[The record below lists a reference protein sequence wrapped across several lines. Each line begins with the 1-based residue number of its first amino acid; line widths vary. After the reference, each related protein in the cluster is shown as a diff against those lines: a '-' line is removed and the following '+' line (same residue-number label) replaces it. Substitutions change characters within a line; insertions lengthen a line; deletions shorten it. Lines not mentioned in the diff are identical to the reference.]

1 MSASQSALT
10 SDDPAAATDG
20 RKSLGNETLAPQ
32 KTRIMGRPSYFL
44 AWFGG
49 CVSIG
54 TFAMGSSVV
63 GTLNLIQATLAIAI
77 GCFVIGI
84 ALALNGAA
92 GYKYGIPF
100 MVQARSA
107 FGFAGTRLPG
117 LVRAVP
123 AIVWYGFQSWIGA
136 GALNMVSATLFGF
149 DNVVFFSSPSN
160 CCRSLCR
167 SPAFRASSGWRIW
180 VAGSFCSRWSI
191 CLSPRSNVTAMRFP
205 RIC

>member
-1 MSASQSALT
+1 MSTSTSALT
-10 SDDPAAATDG
+10 SDELPGAASPATAKAVG
-20 RKSLGNETLAPQ
+20 AESLAPQ
-32 KTRIMGRPSYFL
+32 STRIMGRTSYFL

-63 GTLNLIQATLAIAI
+63 GTLNLLQATLAIAI
-77 GCFVIGI
+77 GCFVIGV
-84 ALALNGAA
+84 ALAINGAA

-107 FGFAGTRLPG
+107 FGFTGTRIPG

-149 DNVVFFSSPSN
+149 DNLISAAPLFSA
-160 CCRSLCR
+160 R
-167 SPAFRASSGWRIW
+167 
-180 VAGSFCSRWSI
+180 
-191 CLSPRSNVTAMRFP
+191 
-205 RIC
+205 